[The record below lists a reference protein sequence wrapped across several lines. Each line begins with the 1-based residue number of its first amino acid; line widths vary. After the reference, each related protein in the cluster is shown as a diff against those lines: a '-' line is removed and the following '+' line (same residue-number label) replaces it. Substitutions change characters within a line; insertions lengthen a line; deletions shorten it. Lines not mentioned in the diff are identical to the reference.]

1 MGVGLQGNIKLNFQ
15 CISRGDM
22 CIGDFEL
29 REVKTIMLPKPE
41 EAFEKSK
48 VFLSIQPH
56 TDDTDIAAGGTVAK
70 LANDGCQIIYVTV
83 TDGGAGAARRGL
95 PWETMASIRRREQES
110 AAKILGVSELL
121 WLDYRDSELKPTL
134 ELRNRLITLIR
145 RFKPDVVLT
154 VDPWLTYEAHPD
166 HRVTGLAATEAFFF
180 SGLPNVNPV
189 DFRNG
194 LEPYT
199 PTYIAY
205 YWSRKPNVYVDI
217 GDWIDVKFKAVK
229 AHTSQVSDAMVE
241 LLRKIST
248 LLGARVG
255 YQYAE
260 AFKVLNTRTVHCN
273 TYAADL

>member
-1 MGVGLQGNIKLNFQ
+1 M
-15 CISRGDM
+15 R
-22 CIGDFEL
+22 IGDFEL
-29 REVKTIMLPKPE
+29 REVKAFILPKPE

-56 TDDTDIAAGGTVAK
+56 PDDTDIAAGGTVAK
-70 LANDGCQIIYVTV
+70 LANNGCRIIYVTV
-83 TDGGAGAARRGL
+83 TDGGAGASRHGL
-95 PWETMASIRRREQES
+95 SWETMASIRRSEQES

-166 HRVTGLAATEAFFF
+166 HRATGLAATEAFLF

-194 LEPYT
+194 LEPHT
-199 PTYIAY
+199 PMYIAY

-217 GDWIDVKFKAVK
+217 SNWIDVKFRAVK
-229 AHTSQVSDAMVE
+229 AHTSQVSEGMVE
-241 LLRKIST
+241 LLKKLFALI
-248 LLGARVG
+248 GARVG

-260 AFKVLNTRTVHCN
+260 AFKVLSAGALHCN
-273 TYAADL
+273 VYAEDL